1 MAAYTGASRRPR
13 LFVFVAAFFL
23 AVLGLSLVGFHDVSS
38 SILAIKYPPAYN
50 IQDTR
55 KAVRSTWE
63 YQLRSGKSGS
73 HAVNDTRLHVLI
85 PANNGDVNL
94 CKTLLTSN
102 ALGYPD
108 PTILAWQEKYDV
120 GKCSPWSTLP
130 SVAATDAETDYL
142 LGGGS
147 HLAKISAVLDW
158 LKKSEDA
165 ADNDLVVMM
174 DAYG

>member
-1 MAAYTGASRRPR
+1 M
-13 LFVFVAAFFL
+13 
-23 AVLGLSLVGFHDVSS
+23 
-38 SILAIKYPPAYN
+38 
-50 IQDTR
+50 
-55 KAVRSTWE
+55 
-63 YQLRSGKSGS
+63 
-73 HAVNDTRLHVLI
+73 LI
-85 PANNGDVNL
+85 PANNPDVNL

-108 PTILAWQEKYDV
+108 PVVLAWQEKYDT
-120 GKCSPWSTLP
+120 GELFD
-130 SVAATDAETDYL
+130 ATIETPGNDALSDTVIDYL

-158 LKKSEDA
+158 LEKSEA

>member
-1 MAAYTGASRRPR
+1 VSRLDDHIRP
-13 LFVFVAAFFL
+13 
-23 AVLGLSLVGFHDVSS
+23 
-38 SILAIKYPPAYN
+38 
-50 IQDTR
+50 
-55 KAVRSTWE
+55 
-63 YQLRSGKSGS
+63 GKSTS

-85 PANNGDVNL
+85 PANNPDVNL

-108 PTILAWQEKYDV
+108 PTILAWQEKYDTGEFIRV
-120 GKCSPWSTLP
+120 SPELE
-130 SVAATDAETDYL
+130 AAIGTDAVTDYL

-158 LKKSEDA
+158 LEKSHDA

-174 DAYG
+174 DAYGPLPPCEDSC

>member
-1 MAAYTGASRRPR
+1 
-13 LFVFVAAFFL
+13 
-23 AVLGLSLVGFHDVSS
+23 
-38 SILAIKYPPAYN
+38 
-50 IQDTR
+50 
-55 KAVRSTWE
+55 
-63 YQLRSGKSGS
+63 
-73 HAVNDTRLHVLI
+73 VLI
-85 PANNGDVNL
+85 PANNPDVNL

-108 PTILAWQEKYDV
+108 PIILAWQEKYDT
-120 GKCSPWSTLP
+120 GEFCETSIDTSNNGTL
-130 SVAATDAETDYL
+130 SDNATDYL

-158 LKKSEDA
+158 LEKSEA

>member
-1 MAAYTGASRRPR
+1 M
-13 LFVFVAAFFL
+13 
-23 AVLGLSLVGFHDVSS
+23 
-38 SILAIKYPPAYN
+38 
-50 IQDTR
+50 
-55 KAVRSTWE
+55 RSA
-63 YQLRSGKSGS
+63 KSAT

-85 PANNGDVNL
+85 PANNPDVNL

-108 PTILAWQEKYDV
+108 PVVLAWQEKYDT
-120 GKCSPWSTLP
+120 GELFD
-130 SVAATDAETDYL
+130 ATIETPGNDALSDTVIDYL

-158 LKKSEDA
+158 LEKSDG

>member
-1 MAAYTGASRRPR
+1 VAIHAHNVQNTRNAVVSKLDDHIRP
-13 LFVFVAAFFL
+13 
-23 AVLGLSLVGFHDVSS
+23 
-38 SILAIKYPPAYN
+38 
-50 IQDTR
+50 
-55 KAVRSTWE
+55 
-63 YQLRSGKSGS
+63 GKSTS
-73 HAVNDTRLHVLI
+73 HTVNDTRLHVLI
-85 PANNGDVNL
+85 PANNPDVNL

-120 GKCSPWSTLP
+120 GE
-130 SVAATDAETDYL
+130 SVHVFLELQAAVVADVVTDYL

-158 LKKSEDA
+158 LEKSNDA

-174 DAYG
+174 DAYGSLPTCEDSCELYD

>member
-1 MAAYTGASRRPR
+1 MT
-13 LFVFVAAFFL
+13 
-23 AVLGLSLVGFHDVSS
+23 VSS
-38 SILAIKYPPAYN
+38 AWN
-50 IQDTR
+50 T
-55 KAVRSTWE
+55 
-63 YQLRSGKSGS
+63 QLRSGKSAS

-85 PANNGDVNL
+85 PANNPDVNL
-94 CKTLLTSN
+94 CKTLLTSS

-108 PTILAWQEKYDV
+108 PVILAWQEKYDT
-120 GKCSPWSTLP
+120 GETLN
-130 SVAATDAETDYL
+130 ATINTSNNGTLSDTATDYL

-158 LKKSEDA
+158 LEKSEA